1 LLVKD
6 IIAEMADTNK
16 GLVNTHLTGLSQ
28 TSPDGIKIFTQ
39 TWKTIDLKRRR
50 EIIIRLIE
58 LTTDSVEL
66 NFDSIFKSC
75 LNDSDADV
83 RSEAING
90 LWENEDPSLIS
101 SFIDLLNTDPS
112 EKVQVSA
119 AMALGRF
126 ALMAELGSISP
137 RYGNLVGNV
146 LLTAASDNSKS
157 IEVRR
162 RALEAVATLSIQ
174 QVKTAIKNAYE
185 SRDERL
191 AISAVYA
198 MGRNC
203 DPDWLPILIKELN
216 SSDAEM
222 RYEAVCACGEIG
234 NEDTIQYLLP
244 IANDVDIDVR
254 LAVIQTFGKIGG
266 NEAKQYLQKNA
277 NDPNEAVRE
286 AIEQVINEISVQDDM
301 TLLQMVPDPGNHEN

>member
-1 LLVKD
+1 MLVKD
-6 IIAEMADTNK
+6 IINEMADTNK
-16 GLVNTHLTGLSQ
+16 VLVNSHLADLSQ
-28 TSPDGIKIFTQ
+28 LTPTDIKDYAQ
-39 TWKTIDLKRRR
+39 VWKTIELKRRR
-50 EIIIRLIE
+50 EIITRLIE

-75 LNDSDADV
+75 LNDPDADV

-90 LWENEDPSLIS
+90 LWENEDPTLIS

-119 AMALGRF
+119 VMALGRF

-137 RYGNLVGNV
+137 RYGNLVGYV
-146 LLTAASDNSKS
+146 LLAANNDTSKT
-157 IEVRR
+157 IEIRR
-162 RALEAVATLSIQ
+162 RALEAVATLSTQ
-174 QVKTAIKNAYE
+174 QVKTAIKIAYE

-191 AISAVYA
+191 AISAIYA

-203 DPDWLPILIKELN
+203 DPNWLPILIKELN

-222 RYEAVCACGEIG
+222 RYEAVCACGQIG
-234 NEDTIQYLLP
+234 DEDTVQYLLP
-244 IANDVDIDVR
+244 IANDTDIDVR
-254 LAVIQTFGKIGG
+254 LAVIQTLGKIGG
-266 NEAKQYLQKNA
+266 NEAKEYLQKNA

-286 AIEQVINEISVQDDM
+286 EIEQALNEISIQDDM
-301 TLLQMVPDPGNHEN
+301 TLLQMVPETGNHEN

>member
-16 GLVNTHLTGLSQ
+16 GLVNSHLANLSQ
-28 TSPDGIKIFTQ
+28 MTSGDVQ
-39 TWKTIDLKRRR
+39 DYAQVWKTIELKRRR

-75 LNDSDADV
+75 LNDPDADV

-90 LWENEDPSLIS
+90 LCENEDPSLIS
-101 SFIDLLNTDPS
+101 SLIDLLNTDPF

-146 LLTAASDNSKS
+146 LLAIASDNSKS

-162 RALEAVATLSIQ
+162 RALEAVATLSTQ
-174 QVKTAIKNAYE
+174 QVKAAIKNAYE

-203 DPDWLPILIKELN
+203 DLRWLPILIKELN
-216 SSDAEM
+216 SSDTEM
-222 RYEAVCACGEIG
+222 RYEAVCACGEIAD
-234 NEDTIQYLLP
+234 EDTIQYLLP
-244 IANDVDIDVR
+244 ITNDTDIDVR
-254 LAVIQTFGKIGG
+254 LAVIQALGKIGG

-286 AIEQVINEISVQDDM
+286 AIEQALNEISIQNDM
-301 TLLQMVPDPGNHEN
+301 TLLQMVPEPGNHEN

>member
-6 IIAEMADTNK
+6 IITEMADTNK
-16 GLVNTHLTGLSQ
+16 ALVNSHLADLSQ
-28 TSPDGIKIFTQ
+28 MTPADVKNYAQ
-39 TWKTIDLKRRR
+39 VWKTIELKRRL
-50 EIIIRLIE
+50 ETITRLIE
-58 LTTDSVEL
+58 LATDSVEL
-66 NFDSIFKSC
+66 NFYNIFKSC
-75 LNDSDADV
+75 LADSDADV

-90 LWENEDPSLIS
+90 LWENEDPSLIP

-112 EKVQVSA
+112 EKVQASA

-126 ALMAELGSISP
+126 ALMAELGSITP
-137 RYGNLVGNV
+137 KYGNLVGHV
-146 LLTAASDNSKS
+146 LLTVTSDKSKA
-157 IEVRR
+157 IDVRR
-162 RALEAVATLSIQ
+162 RALEAVATLTTQ

-203 DPDWLPILIKELN
+203 DSNWLPILMKELN

-222 RYEAVCACGEIG
+222 RYEAVCACGESG
-234 NEDTIQYLLP
+234 NEDIVQYLLP
-244 IANDVDIDVR
+244 IANDADIDVC
-254 LAVIQTFGKIGG
+254 LASIQALGKIGG
-266 NEAKQYLQKNA
+266 NEANQYLQKNA

-286 AIEQVINEISVQDDM
+286 AIEQALNEISIQDDM
-301 TLLQMVPDPGNHEN
+301 TILQMTPQSGNHED

>member
-1 LLVKD
+1 MLVKD
-6 IIAEMADTNK
+6 IITEMADANK
-16 GLVNTHLTGLSQ
+16 ALVNSHLAELSQ
-28 TSPDGIKIFTQ
+28 MTPADVKDYAQ
-39 TWKTIDLKRRR
+39 VWKTIELKRRR
-50 EIIIRLIE
+50 EIITRLIE

-75 LNDSDADV
+75 LIDPDADV
-83 RSEAING
+83 RSEAVNG

-101 SFIDLLNTDPS
+101 SFIDLLNADPS

-137 RYGNLVGNV
+137 KYGNLVGYV
-146 LLTAASDNSKS
+146 LLAAANDTNKA

-162 RALEAVATLSIQ
+162 RALEAVATLSTQ
-174 QVKTAIKNAYE
+174 QVKIAIKNAYE
-185 SRDERL
+185 SHDERL

-234 NEDTIQYLLP
+234 DEDIVQYLLP
-244 IANDVDIDVR
+244 LVNDSDIDVS
-254 LAVIQTFGKIGG
+254 LAVTQALGKIGG

-277 NDPNEAVRE
+277 NDPNYAVRE
-286 AIEQVINEISVQDDM
+286 AIEQALNEISIKDDM
-301 TLLQMVPDPGNHEN
+301 TLLQMIPEPGNHEN